1 MSDNGFISPEKEV
14 ARRLLANVENLGK
27 NYEGLVAEVNKIQ
40 GDLKRFDGFDPATI
54 DIKSAIAE
62 FEKTKAVVE
71 QMKADRRRASSGSRI
86 PGLSAEAK
94 NFSMIRAMT
103 AIKSGDWTRA
113 GFEREVFD
121 AARTKAQAMGLD
133 SAGGYF
139 IPDEVIEDVIAAIY
153 TQSALIN
160 LSGDGTTRV
169 SVLDGLTGGTVKV
182 PKFLGGVV
190 AYWIG
195 ESDEYAESQTKVG
208 DMMMNP
214 KKLGVLVRMTQ
225 EMRTYASYGF
235 ESLLRTDMI
244 RAAAKVLDRSILY
257 GSGTAHAPRGVVN
270 AVNAANLAKGD
281 LKASPSV
288 QVYDANGKTAWNG
301 AAITTNESYDDAALD
316 FDGMD
321 NMMALLEDNDVVAD
335 NSAAFLA
342 HPKFFRSV
350 KALKVDNY
358 TGQNTNKPY
367 LLGAPRLPDSRLAD
381 IIGGFAKSTQIATN
395 NKAGQSVG
403 WTGSSTTG
411 HTDVFYGNWNEVVLG
426 RWGGIEIEDDGGRG
440 KGFTS
445 DQTYMKMRLYVDV
458 GFRHEQ
464 SIVVCP
470 NAKL

>member
-1 MSDNGFISPEKEV
+1 MSDIGIKPEQEV

-27 NYEGLVAEVNKIQ
+27 NYESLVGEVNKIQ
-40 GDLKRFDGFDPATI
+40 GDLKKFDGFDPSTI
-54 DIKSAIAE
+54 DIKGAIGE
-62 FEKTKAVVE
+62 FEKTKAVIE
-71 QMKADRRRASSGSRI
+71 QMKADRRRSAGTSRI
-86 PGLSAEAK
+86 PGLAAEAK
-94 NFSMIRAMT
+94 NFSMIRAMS
-103 AIKSGDWTRA
+103 AIKSGDWSRA
-113 GFEREVFD
+113 GFEQEVFA
-121 AARTKAQAMGLD
+121 AARTKAQAMGID

-160 LSGDGTTRV
+160 LSGEGTTRV
-169 SVLDGLTGGTVKV
+169 SVLDGLNGGTVKV

-208 DMMMNP
+208 DMMMTP

-244 RAAAKVLDRSILY
+244 RAAAKVLDKSILY
-257 GSGTAHAPRGVVN
+257 GSGTAHSPRGVVN
-270 AVNAANLAKGD
+270 AVNAANIAKGD
-281 LKASPSV
+281 LKAFPSV
-288 QVYDANGKTAWNG
+288 QVYDAAAKAAWNG
-301 AAITTNESYDDAALD
+301 ASVTDNQSKDNAALD

-321 NMMALLEDNDVVAD
+321 NMIAMLEDNDVVAD

-342 HPKFFRSV
+342 HPKFFRKV
-350 KALKVDNY
+350 KQLRVENY
-358 TGQNTNKPY
+358 NAQTSGQPY
-367 LLGAPRLPDSRLAD
+367 LLGAPRLPDARLTD
-381 IIGGFAKSTQIATN
+381 IIGNFAKTTQIATN
-395 NKAGQSVG
+395 NKAGESVG
-403 WTGSSTTG
+403 WTGSSNAG

-458 GFRHEQ
+458 GFRHDQ
-464 SIVVCP
+464 SIAVCP